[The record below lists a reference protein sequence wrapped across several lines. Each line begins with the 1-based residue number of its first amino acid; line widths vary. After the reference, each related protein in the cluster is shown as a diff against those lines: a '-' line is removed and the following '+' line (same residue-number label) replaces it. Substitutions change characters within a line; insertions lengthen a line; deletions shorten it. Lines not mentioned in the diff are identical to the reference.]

1 MGGEGGR
8 GRRRK
13 ARAMFL
19 FPIKGETEKESANPF
34 SSTTTLRFEQ
44 TRSRV
49 REGEAQW
56 LALKDSGWGG
66 NTKRGWRDGK
76 GGWRSGGA
84 AHLLG
89 RFGVPL
95 PQFPPKLLPYRPLF
109 YRAVTVACM
118 RQQQA
123 QQTSRITRR
132 IRRSFGLLSF
142 LFYFPLEGG
151 GVFHAAAA
159 AAR

>member
-1 MGGEGGR
+1 VGGR
-8 GRRRK
+8 GDGGGGERPALCSCFRSKGKRK
-13 ARAMFL
+13 KKAQTH
-19 FPIKGETEKESANPF
+19 FPLPPPSGSNKRE
-34 SSTTTLRFEQ
+34 
-44 TRSRV
+44 SRV